1 MQTLLAD
8 VFSYFQDGRDPQEQA
23 VEYGANRIDV
33 ALFVYL
39 GLIRM
44 MKLSDLRRVLDVM
57 LLIDLA

>member
-8 VFSYFQDGRDPQEQA
+8 VLCYFQDGRDPQKQT

-33 ALFVYL
+33 TLFVNL

-44 MKLSDLRRVLDVM
+44 MKLCDLRRVLDVM